1 MKISNKLYDIL
12 KFMVTIL
19 FPASSVLLVTL
30 NSLWSWNLPI
40 EAISG
45 TIAAV
50 ATFIGVLIGIS
61 SAQYKSIKEGDSNG

>member
-1 MKISNKLYDIL
+1 MKLSNKIYDIL

-19 FPASSVLLVTL
+19 FPALSVLLVTL
-30 NSLWSWNLPI
+30 NSLWSWNLPN